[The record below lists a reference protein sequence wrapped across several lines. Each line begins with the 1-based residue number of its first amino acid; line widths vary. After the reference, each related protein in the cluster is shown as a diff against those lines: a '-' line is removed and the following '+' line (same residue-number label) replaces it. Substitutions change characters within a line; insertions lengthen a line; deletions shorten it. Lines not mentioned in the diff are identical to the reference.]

1 LNLYMIWLN
10 KIFSHNLKNISEFMA
25 IISPKDAFNLKE
37 EIKNLNIE
45 DTLKEKLLDEKLKD
59 EAKIEYE
66 YCINNNI
73 NLVNFKEKNFPIN
86 LLNLTSPPPLLY
98 YKGTL
103 LPEDETAISIVGSRK
118 YTEYGKLC
126 TKKFASELA
135 SCKITIVSG
144 MAYGIDT
151 FAHSYALKS
160 NGRTIAVL
168 GTSVDIIYPKENNKL
183 YYEIIENGAVI
194 SEFPIPTPPLPKN
207 FPIRNRIVSGL
218 SLGTLVIEAN
228 ERSGTMI
235 TARLAAEAGRNVY
248 VVPGEIFNYTAKGTN
263 KLIQDGAKLVT
274 DSKDILED
282 IYSEISKLVP
292 SPKQMSLFTPTDLNG
307 DEEKVYKKLSLKPIY
322 IDTLIDNLDI
332 PSHELLSILTILELK
347 GYIKQL
353 PGQQY
358 VIEV

>member
-1 LNLYMIWLN
+1 MIWLN
-10 KIFSHNLKNISEFMA
+10 KIFSHNFKNISDFID
-25 IISPKDAFNLKE
+25 IISPEDAFYLKE

-45 DTLKEKLLDEKLKD
+45 GNLKEKLLSEKLKD
-59 EAKIEYE
+59 EAKTEYE
-66 YCINNNI
+66 YCINSNI
-73 NLVNFKEKNFPIN
+73 NLINFKEKNFPIN
-86 LLNLTSPPPLLY
+86 LLNLSSPPPLLY
-98 YKGTL
+98 CKGTL
-103 LPEDETAISIVGSRK
+103 LPEDETAISIVGSRR

-151 FAHSYALKS
+151 FAHSYALD
-160 NGRTIAVL
+160 NDGRTIAVL
-168 GTSVDIIYPKENNKL
+168 GTSVDIVYPKENKKL
-183 YYEIIENGAVI
+183 YDKIIENGAVI
-194 SEFPIPTPPLPKN
+194 SEFPIPTPPISKN
-207 FPIRNRIVSGL
+207 FPIRNRIVAGL

-228 ERSGTMI
+228 EKSGTMI
-235 TARLAAEAGRNVY
+235 TARLAAESGRNVY
-248 VVPGEIFNYTAKGTN
+248 VIPGEIFNYNSRGTN

-292 SPKQMSLFTPTDLNG
+292 SPKQISLFTPTDLNET
-307 DEEKVYKKLSLKPIY
+307 EEKVYKKLSLKPIY
-322 IDTLIDNLDI
+322 IDALIDSLDI
-332 PSHELLSILTILELK
+332 PSHEILSILTILELK

>member
-1 LNLYMIWLN
+1 MNLYMIWLN
-10 KIFSHNLKNISEFMA
+10 KIFSHNLKNISDF
-25 IISPKDAFNLKE
+25 IDIVSPEIAFNLKE

-45 DTLKEKLLDEKLKD
+45 NNLKQKLLNEKIKD
-59 EAKIEYE
+59 EAKKEYE
-66 YCINNNI
+66 YCKNNNI

-86 LLNLTSPPPLLY
+86 LRNLPTPPPLLY
-98 YKGTL
+98 YKGNL
-103 LPEDETAISIVGSRK
+103 LPEDETAISIVGSRR

-135 SCKITIVSG
+135 SCKITIISG

-151 FAHSYALKS
+151 FAHSYALD
-160 NGRTIAVL
+160 NGGRTIAVL
-168 GTSVDIIYPKENNKL
+168 GTSVDTIYPKENTNL
-183 YYEIIENGAVI
+183 YHKIIENGAVI
-194 SEFPIPTPPLPKN
+194 SEFPIPTPPISKN
-207 FPIRNRIVSGL
+207 FPIRNRLVAGL
-218 SLGTLVIEAN
+218 SLGTLVVEAN
-228 ERSGTMI
+228 EKSGTMI

-248 VVPGEIFNYTAKGTN
+248 VIPGEIFNYNSKGTN

-282 IYSEISKLVP
+282 IYSEISKLL
-292 SPKQMSLFTPTDLNG
+292 PKPEQISLFTPTDLNEP
-307 DEEKVYKKLSLKPIY
+307 EEKVYKKLSLKPIY
-322 IDTLIDNLDI
+322 IDALIDSLDI
-332 PSHELLSILTILELK
+332 PSNEVLSILTILELK